1 MSHTVYVVD
10 GLRSPILKA
19 RGRPGSFTASDMAV
33 SVARTILNRQQNIA
47 KEIDEIILGCVMPRA
62 DEANIARLVGL
73 RLDLPQSIPAWT
85 VQRNCASGMQ
95 ALDSAMSQIRLGRSD
110 LVLAGGVEAMSHA
123 PLLFSDS
130 YVNWLAD
137 LASAKSFKQKLQVIT
152 KFRLGLL
159 KPVIGLLCGLTD
171 PTVNMSMGQTAEKIA
186 HRFNISREDMDNFAM
201 QSHMRLAQ
209 AQQDNVFADEI
220 DPVYDNA
227 GNVNEYDDGVRPDT
241 TMEKL
246 AKLRAVFDKPFGKVT
261 AGNSAQISDGAAWL
275 LLASEK
281 ALKKYQLKPL
291 AKLTA
296 CHWGAL
302 DPSEM
307 GLGPVYATDALLKES
322 WLEFKDID
330 YWEIN
335 EAFAGQVLACLAAF
349 ESEAYCKEFL
359 NADKAWGA
367 IDQEKLNVH
376 GGAVACGHPVGM
388 TGARIVL
395 HLIHLLRNNNAKKGI
410 ATLCIGG
417 GQGGAMLVEPCNDL

>member
-1 MSHTVYVVD
+1 MSGKPVYVVD

-19 RGRPGSFTASDMAV
+19 RGRPGPFSASDM
-33 SVARTILNRQQNIA
+33 SVAIA
-47 KEIDEIILGCVMPRA
+47 RSLLSKHAQYANNIDEIILGCVMPRA

-73 RLDLPQSIPAWT
+73 RLKLPETIPAWT

-95 ALDSAMSQIRLGRSD
+95 ALDSAMGQIRLGHSN

-123 PLLFSDS
+123 PLLFREE
-130 YVNWLAD
+130 YVHWLAD
-137 LASAKSFKQKLQVIT
+137 LAQAKSIQNKLQVIA
-152 KFRLGLL
+152 KFRPALL

-186 HRFNISREDMDNFAM
+186 HRFNISREAMDEFAVH
-201 QSHMRLAQ
+201 SHSQLAE
-209 AQQDNVFADEI
+209 AQKKNVFDYEI
-220 DPVYDNA
+220 EPLYEKH
-227 GNVNEYDDGVRPDT
+227 GKIYEFDDGVRPDS
-241 TMEKL
+241 TMEKMARL
-246 AKLRAVFDKPFGKVT
+246 KAVFDKPYGKVT

-281 ALKKYQLKPL
+281 AVKQYKLTPL
-291 AKLTA
+291 AKLTS
-296 CHWGAL
+296 CHWAGL

-307 GLGPVYATDALLKES
+307 GLGPVHASHLLLKENR
-322 WLEFKDID
+322 LQIDDID
-330 YWEIN
+330 YWELN

-349 ESEAYCKEFL
+349 NDEDYCR
-359 NADKAWGA
+359 NN
-367 IDQEKLNVH
+367 LNVKKALGEIDPNKINIH

-395 HLIHLLRNNNAKKGI
+395 HMVNTLLQQNAHKGI

-417 GQGGAMLVEPCNDL
+417 GQGGAMLVEAIQ